1 MLMNDYLFYGIV
13 ALIVV
18 IVLAVIFLK
27 VIKNKQPKQV
37 KASDIPVDINMIMED
52 VGGRTNIKETVATS
66 SKITFFVKDDS
77 LVSLEKL
84 KAVGASGIVQTTNKV
99 SAILGKYSKEIS
111 NIINGS

>member
-37 KASDIPVDINMIMED
+37 
-52 VGGRTNIKETVATS
+52 
-66 SKITFFVKDDS
+66 
-77 LVSLEKL
+77 
-84 KAVGASGIVQTTNKV
+84 
-99 SAILGKYSKEIS
+99 
-111 NIINGS
+111 